1 LIDEFYFGEDSIARL
16 DGLGPF
22 RGLKQ
27 QQQQQRCAAL
37 GCSSFLDM
45 LRVIFVVLQ
54 LLCIVL
60 LDALLVGIMNA
71 LHPQVDCL
79 KGTCQ
84 R

>member
-1 LIDEFYFGEDSIARL
+1 MIDEFYFGEDSIARL

-27 QQQQQRCAAL
+27 QQQRCAAL

-45 LRVIFVVLQ
+45 LCVIFVVLQ
-54 LLCIVL
+54 LLCNVL